1 MIKCFFYSLVLLT
14 SSLALSAQGILTKTK
29 ALTIMMDQNF
39 DVQISQSNLEIAGL
53 NTNIFGSGYLPTV
66 TGTAGV
72 TYNRDN
78 LSVQFQDGRDTELK
92 GAKSDSRNAG
102 VNLNWVVF
110 DGFNRKYNME
120 RNKELL
126 NQGQLSL
133 RATMETAIITLF
145 TAYYGLAEA
154 QTNVANLKE
163 SLEISKERLVRTSFG
178 YEYGRS
184 SRLDVSNAQVD
195 VNTDSINLINA
206 RQVLQNTRRD
216 LNLVLNQSPNTT
228 YEIDTTL
235 TFSDLAQKEFF
246 EEQMMKNNVQIL
258 LAQSGIYVSQK
269 DIQLA
274 ATNYMPTLSLSGAL
288 NYRQGN
294 NNRASFLASNTNT
307 GLTGGVNLAWDLFD
321 GGATINNKNIA
332 KINRNISETSY
343 QQLKRQLEVQL
354 ENAWSD
360 YQNKLFIVSAQR
372 NNVAANRQNFERTVE
387 QFKLGRITS
396 LDFRTAQRNLLA
408 AEISLTQALYDAKL
422 AELTLYQLSGN
433 IESANF

>member
-1 MIKCFFYSLVLLT
+1 MIKRIFYSLALLLC
-14 SSLALSAQGILTKTK
+14 LAPLSAQGVLTKTK

-39 DVQISQSNLEIAGL
+39 DVQISQGNLDVAAI
-53 NTNIFGSGYLPTV
+53 NTNIFNSGYLPTV
-66 TGTAGV
+66 TGTAGI

-78 LSVQFQDGRDTELK
+78 LNVEFQDGNSTSLD

-126 NQGQLSL
+126 NQGQLNL

-154 QTNVANLKE
+154 QTNVTNLRE
-163 SLEISKERLVRTSFG
+163 SLEISKERLVRAEFG

-206 RQVLQNTRRD
+206 QQVLQNTRRD

-235 TFSDLAQKEFF
+235 TFSDLAQKEYF
-246 EEQMMKNNVQIL
+246 EEQMLQNNVQLL
-258 LAQSGIYVSQK
+258 LAQSGIYVSEK

-274 ATNYMPTLSLSGAL
+274 ATNYMPTISLTGAL
-288 NYRQGN
+288 NYRRGN

-307 GLTGGVNLAWDLFD
+307 GLTGGVNVAWDLFD

-360 YQNKLFIVSAQR
+360 YQNKLFIVQAQQ
-372 NNVAANRQNFERTVE
+372 NNVATNRQNFNRTAE

-396 LDFRTAQRNLLA
+396 LDFRTAQRNLLT
-408 AEISLTQALYDAKL
+408 AETSLTQALYDAKL

-433 IESANF
+433 IEAAEF